1 MQRAGQ
7 MFQPRVPLAMSV
19 QELEELTA
27 WRKHPENYD
36 DALQL
41 TGREYYWQW
50 GYLRWRTCYLNP
62 PGVAVAE
69 AALRRGSAMED
80 AAA

>member
-1 MQRAGQ
+1 
-7 MFQPRVPLAMSV
+7 MSV

-27 WRKHPENYD
+27 WREHPENYEE
-36 DALQL
+36 ALQL
-41 TGREYYWQW
+41 TGREYHWQW

-69 AALRRGSAMED
+69 APARRWQRAEE